1 MSALTPDK
9 QAAAAR
15 AARIAR
21 DERLTGN
28 LFMTDGEA
36 HLRAQNHA
44 ECSRAGIVNHQAIRR
59 HGDALVALMKP
70 VLDETN
76 LTGRE
81 VLELRQEMT
90 RSGTSDKESE
100 ARRDQFIAGARTPI
114 YGTAKVVAATV
125 QATRAAA
132 HASPALRQALHTGN
146 APNSV
151 GLTRALHRRVLSG
164 EPILRKPVK
173 VAP

>member
-1 MSALTPDK
+1 MTPEQ

-21 DERLTGN
+21 DERLTGK

-44 ECSRAGIVNHQAIRR
+44 ECSRAGITNQPAIRR
-59 HGDALVALMKP
+59 HGDALVALMQP
-70 VLDETN
+70 VLDQTT

-114 YGTAKVVAATV
+114 YGTAKVVAAKV

-132 HASPALRQALHTGN
+132 HASPALKNALHTGN

-151 GLTRALHRRVLSG
+151 GLTRALYRRVAEG
-164 EPILRKPVK
+164 EPILRKPAK
-173 VAP
+173 